1 MADDEGTDVDITH
14 DVFLIHANEPKEDK
28 VFALLKLKPLLERQN
43 LKVLVD
49 EDDFLGGE
57 TVFTNIAR
65 AVRRCRKSLIVLT
78 EHSRESPWCSLE
90 LLLALEKSHRRN
102 IMSVV
107 VLRKGNSVEQQLAL
121 DMLND
126 VPHVDIQNDDDIEG
140 KLDDLVSKIKEKK
153 QTEELLPAGNIAHA
167 QVWSHYFGLL
177 QYLLPEM
184 TALVEKTE
192 TYKKYPTR
200 FSTKLYELVPENC
213 QCPRVI
219 EDIPKDSPEQR
230 IIVMEEKLPNL
241 SYTRSGNKR
250 DVQMTIY
257 GVKDRD
263 GTEYFC
269 VAEYP
274 SVIAGMQKMIEETSS
289 KLREC
294 DRRTQVG
301 RFYYTLSALLQ
312 HESLE
317 GTLNKAN
324 IIMYNENRPGFVL
337 ADILVKAIKE
347 DLHVGSMKDERIERP
362 LDRLSSR
369 EPADFEHDAFLF
381 YDDESREIGNE
392 ICNYLE
398 RKGTKLFI
406 EDQRAG
412 QRSISNLDY
421 VIGNCYWTIVILTR
435 KALKDRKFTL
445 QLISLLQSFLVDKKI
460 RLIPVLL
467 DTRYG
472 DIPDAIRFVTYVG
485 VDENKRYLERLHCT
499 LKGKEIPF
507 DRDTLIPAG
516 NVAYGLAW
524 TYVLNYLAFVLQ
536 GLGDSIIRALE
547 KHNKSSSIY
556 KEKVYILVPFSCDC
570 KAKLSDADK
579 IISYLDTIHPVYV
592 DHSGNSRKYSF
603 DMYKFVDKD
612 EEFVFVGQYAAAVT
626 CLDDMWRV
634 RIAGLSEADKIIQA
648 KIFCE
653 EIQTVLAQKL
663 IGYAHYCEIVFYD
676 DRKYSLSE
684 EMKRRLKHTP

>member
-14 DVFLIHANEPKEDK
+14 DVFLIHANEPNEDK
-28 VFALLKLKPLLERQN
+28 VFALLKLKPLLEGRN

-49 EDDFLGGE
+49 EEDFQGGE
-57 TVFTNIAR
+57 TVFSNIAK

-90 LLLALEKSHRRN
+90 LLLALEKSHRHN

-126 VPHVDIQNDDDIEG
+126 VPHVDIQYDADIEG
-140 KLDDLVSKIKEKK
+140 KLDDLVSKIKERK

-184 TALVEKTE
+184 AALIEKTE
-192 TYKKYPTR
+192 IYKKYSTR

-219 EDIPKDSPEQR
+219 EDIPKDSSEQR
-230 IIVMEEKLPNL
+230 IIVMTEKLPNL
-241 SYTRSGNKR
+241 SYTRSGNRR

-257 GVKDRD
+257 CVRDTD
-263 GTEYFC
+263 GTEYYC

-274 SVIAGMQKMIEETSS
+274 AVIAGMQKMIEETSS

-294 DRRTQVG
+294 DRRTQIG
-301 RFYYTLSALLQ
+301 RFYYTLSALLR

-324 IIMYNENRPGFVL
+324 VIMYNENRPGFVL
-337 ADILVKAIKE
+337 ADVLVKAIKE
-347 DLHVGSMKDERIERP
+347 DLHVGSIKEGRIERP

-369 EPADFEHDAFLF
+369 EPADFKHDAFLF
-381 YDDESREIGNE
+381 YGDESRKIGTE

-398 RKGTKLFI
+398 SKGTKLFI

-412 QRSISNLDY
+412 QKAISNLDY

-435 KALKDRKFTL
+435 EALKNSTFTL
-445 QLISLLQSFLVDKKI
+445 QLLSLLESFLQDKKI
-460 RLIPVLL
+460 RLIPVLV

-485 VDENKRYLERLHCT
+485 VDENKRYLERLYCT

-507 DRDTLIPAG
+507 DRDTVIPAG

-570 KAKLSDADK
+570 KDKLSDADDN
-579 IISYLDTIHPVYV
+579 ISYLDTIHPIYV

-603 DMYKFVDKD
+603 DMYTFFDKN
-612 EEFVFVGQYAAAVT
+612 EEYVFVGQYAAATT

-634 RIAGLSEADKIIQA
+634 KIAGLSEANKIEQA
-648 KIFCE
+648 RLFCR
-653 EIQTVLAQKL
+653 EIQNILNQKL
-663 IGYAHYCEIVFYD
+663 IEYAHFCEIVFYD
-676 DRKYSLSE
+676 DRKYSLSK
-684 EMKRRLKHTP
+684 EMKRSLKHTP

>member
-14 DVFLIHANEPKEDK
+14 DVFLIHANEPNEDK
-28 VFALLKLKPLLERQN
+28 VFALLKLKPLLEGRN

-49 EDDFLGGE
+49 EEDFQGGE
-57 TVFTNIAR
+57 TVFSNIAK

-90 LLLALEKSHRRN
+90 LLLALEKSHRHN

-126 VPHVDIQNDDDIEG
+126 VPHVDIQYDADIEG
-140 KLDDLVSKIKEKK
+140 KLDDLVSKIKERK

-184 TALVEKTE
+184 AALIEKTE
-192 TYKKYPTR
+192 IYKKYSTR

-219 EDIPKDSPEQR
+219 EDIPKDSSEQR
-230 IIVMEEKLPNL
+230 IIVMTEKLPNL
-241 SYTRSGNKR
+241 SYTRSGNRR

-257 GVKDRD
+257 CVRDTD
-263 GTEYFC
+263 GTEYYC

-274 SVIAGMQKMIEETSS
+274 AVIAGMQKMIEETSS

-294 DRRTQVG
+294 DRRTQIG
-301 RFYYTLSALLQ
+301 RFYYTLSALLR

-324 IIMYNENRPGFVL
+324 VIMYNENRPGFVL
-337 ADILVKAIKE
+337 ADVLVKAIKE
-347 DLHVGSMKDERIERP
+347 DLHVGSIKEGRIERP

-369 EPADFEHDAFLF
+369 EPADFMHDAFLF
-381 YDDESREIGNE
+381 YGDESREIGTE

-398 RKGTKLFI
+398 SKGTKLFI

-412 QRSISNLDY
+412 QKAISNLDY

-435 KALKDRKFTL
+435 EALKNRTFTL
-445 QLISLLQSFLVDKKI
+445 QLLSLLESFLEDKKI
-460 RLIPVLL
+460 RLIPVLV

-485 VDENKRYLERLHCT
+485 VDENKRYLERLYCT

-536 GLGDSIIRALE
+536 GLSDSIIRALE

-570 KAKLSDADK
+570 KDKLSDADDS
-579 IISYLDTIHPVYV
+579 ISYLDTIHPIYV
-592 DHSGNSRKYSF
+592 DLSGNSRKYSF
-603 DMYKFVDKD
+603 DMYTFFDKN
-612 EEFVFVGQYAAAVT
+612 EEYVFVGQYAAAIT
-626 CLDDMWRV
+626 CLDDMWKV
-634 RIAGLSEADKIIQA
+634 KIAGLSEANKIEQA
-648 KIFCE
+648 RLFCR
-653 EIQTVLAQKL
+653 EIQNILNQKL
-663 IGYAHYCEIVFYD
+663 IEYAHFCEIVSYD
-676 DRKYSLSE
+676 DRKYSLSK

>member
-28 VFALLKLKPLLERQN
+28 VFALLKLKPLLEGRN

-49 EDDFLGGE
+49 EDDFPGGGS
-57 TVFTNIAR
+57 VFLNIAR

-78 EHSRESPWCSLE
+78 EHSRESRWCSLE

-121 DMLND
+121 DILND
-126 VPHVDIQNDDDIEG
+126 VPHVDIQNDNDIEG
-140 KLDDLVSKIKEKK
+140 KLDELVSKIKERK

-184 TALVEKTE
+184 AALIEKTE
-192 TYKKYPTR
+192 TYKKYPNR
-200 FSTKLYELVPENC
+200 FSKKLYELVPENC
-213 QCPRVI
+213 KCPPII
-219 EDIPKDSPEQR
+219 EDLPKDSSEQR
-230 IIVMEEKLPNL
+230 IIVMKEKLPKL
-241 SYTRSGNKR
+241 TYIRSGNKR
-250 DVQMTIY
+250 TVEMTIY
-257 GVKDRD
+257 CVRDTD
-263 GTEYFC
+263 GTEYYC

-274 SVIAGMQKMIEETSS
+274 AVITGMQKMIEETSS

-301 RFYYTLSALLQ
+301 RFYYTLSALLR

-324 IIMYNENRPGFVL
+324 VIMYNEIRPGFVL

-347 DLHVGSMKDERIERP
+347 DLHVGAIKEGRIERP
-362 LDRLSSR
+362 LDRLSSQ
-369 EPADFEHDAFLF
+369 EPTDFEHDAFLF
-381 YDDESREIGNE
+381 CDDESHEIKTE
-392 ICNYLE
+392 IYEDLE
-398 RKGTKLFI
+398 KRGIKLYT
-406 EDQRAG
+406 EGARGG
-412 QRSISNLDY
+412 QGAISDLEY
-421 VIGNCYWTIVILTR
+421 AIKNCYWTIAILTK
-435 KALKDRKFTL
+435 KALQNKTFHF
-445 QLISLLQSFLVDKKI
+445 QLLSLLQSFLEEKKI
-460 RLIPVLL
+460 RLIPVLV

-485 VDENKRYLERLHCT
+485 VDENKRYLERLYCT
-499 LKGKEIPF
+499 LKGKEILF

-570 KAKLSDADK
+570 KDKLSDADDS
-579 IISYLDTIHPVYV
+579 ISYLDTIHPIYV

-603 DMYKFVDKD
+603 DMYTFFDKN
-612 EEFVFVGQYAAAVT
+612 EEYVFVGQYAAAIT
-626 CLDDMWRV
+626 CLDDMWKV
-634 RIAGLSEADKIIQA
+634 KIAGLSEANKIEQA
-648 KIFCE
+648 RLFWR
-653 EIQTVLAQKL
+653 EIQNILNQKL
-663 IGYAHYCEIVFYD
+663 IEYAHFCEIVFYD
-676 DRKYSLSE
+676 DRKYSLSK
-684 EMKRRLKHTP
+684 EMKKRLKHTP

>member
-14 DVFLIHANEPKEDK
+14 DVFLIHANEPNEDK
-28 VFALLKLKPLLERQN
+28 VFALLKLKPLLEGRK

-49 EDDFLGGE
+49 EEDFQGGE
-57 TVFTNIAR
+57 TVFSNIAK
-65 AVRRCRKSLIVLT
+65 AVTRCRKSLIVLT

-90 LLLALEKSHRRN
+90 LLLALEKSHRHN

-126 VPHVDIQNDDDIEG
+126 VPHVDIQYDADIEG
-140 KLDDLVSKIKEKK
+140 KLDDLVSKIKERK

-184 TALVEKTE
+184 AALIEKTE
-192 TYKKYPTR
+192 IYKKYSTR

-219 EDIPKDSPEQR
+219 EDIPKDSSEQR
-230 IIVMEEKLPNL
+230 IIVMTEKLPNL
-241 SYTRSGNKR
+241 SYTRSGNRR

-257 GVKDRD
+257 CVRDTD
-263 GTEYFC
+263 GTEYYC

-274 SVIAGMQKMIEETSS
+274 AVIAGMQKMIEETSS

-294 DRRTQVG
+294 DRRTQIG
-301 RFYYTLSALLQ
+301 RFYYTLSALLR

-324 IIMYNENRPGFVL
+324 VIMYNENRPGFVL
-337 ADILVKAIKE
+337 ADVLVKAIKE
-347 DLHVGSMKDERIERP
+347 DLHVGSIKEGRIERP

-369 EPADFEHDAFLF
+369 EPADFKHDAFLF
-381 YDDESREIGNE
+381 YGDESRKIGTE

-398 RKGTKLFI
+398 SKGTKLFI

-412 QRSISNLDY
+412 QKAISNLDY

-435 KALKDRKFTL
+435 EALKNSTFTL
-445 QLISLLQSFLVDKKI
+445 QLLSLLESFLQDKKI
-460 RLIPVLL
+460 RLIPVLV

-472 DIPDAIRFVTYVG
+472 DIPEAIRFVTYVG
-485 VDENKRYLERLHCT
+485 VDENKRYLERLYCT

-536 GLGDSIIRALE
+536 GLSDSIIRALE

-570 KAKLSDADK
+570 KDKLSDADDN
-579 IISYLDTIHPVYV
+579 ISYLDTIHPIYV

-603 DMYKFVDKD
+603 DMYRFFDKN
-612 EEFVFVGQYAAAVT
+612 EEYVFVGQYAAAIT
-626 CLDDMWRV
+626 CLDDMWKV
-634 RIAGLSEADKIIQA
+634 KIAGLSEANKIEQA
-648 KIFCE
+648 RLFSR
-653 EIQTVLAQKL
+653 EIQNILNQKL
-663 IGYAHYCEIVFYD
+663 IEYAHFCEIVSYD
-676 DRKYSLSE
+676 DRKYSLSK